1 MGELP
6 EAAGEFEPFLA
17 ELSTRF
23 TGIEAERVDSEIE
36 SALRQLVECLGTDRA
51 TFAEYSTDGMNLRP
65 THSWARP
72 TIEPHTSPLLRIDAP
87 WVHDRL
93 VHGET
98 IRVERLVD
106 DLPQEAGP
114 EREYV
119 RRTGIKSMLVLPIAV
134 GGRFVCALATAAFQ
148 RPRTWS
154 DVTVARVR
162 TVGQILA
169 HALYRKRAEAELGAR
184 LAEIGQLHARLE
196 AENVYLREEV
206 DRARGFDDIVGR
218 SPAIRQ
224 VLARVAQVAPMSTT
238 VLLLGETGTGKEL
251 LARAIHHRSP
261 RRPGPLVT
269 VNCAALP
276 STLIE
281 SELFGH
287 EKGAFTGAT
296 TVRVGRFELAH
307 GGTLFLD
314 EIAELPLDLQA
325 KLLRVLQDGEFQRVG
340 GTRTVKVDVRILAAT
355 NRDLP
360 RALAEGH
367 FREDLYY
374 RLGVFP
380 ILVPPLRDRRE
391 DIPLLV
397 WAIIERRQAEL
408 GRRVERVSKS
418 IMDALSSYGWPGN
431 VRELE
436 NVIERALILSPGS
449 TLRLDEPFPAMGSGP
464 AAPLVERVDQVE
476 REHLLRVLERYG
488 WKIEGAGH
496 AAEAL
501 GLHPSTLRGRMQ
513 KLGIRRPAEP
523 S

>member
-6 EAAGEFEPFLA
+6 EAAGEFEQFVA

-23 TGIEAERVDSEIE
+23 TGIEAERVDAEIE
-36 SALRQLVECLGTDRA
+36 RALRQLVEHLGTDRA
-51 TFAEYSTDGMNLRP
+51 NLGEFSPSGTSIRN

-72 TIEPHTSPLLRIDAP
+72 PIEANTDPALWAEAP
-87 WVHDRL
+87 WL
-93 VHGET
+93 GTQLLKGES
-98 IRVERLVD
+98 IRIERLPD
-106 DLPQEAGP
+106 DLPDEAGP
-114 EREYV
+114 ERSYAL
-119 RRTGIKSMLVLPIAV
+119 RTGMKSILVIPIAV
-134 GGRFVCALATAAFQ
+134 GGRFVCAIGTNAFQ
-148 RPRTWS
+148 TRRAWS
-154 DVTVARVR
+154 DLTVARMR

-169 HALYRKRAEAELGAR
+169 HALYRARAEAELRAR

-196 AENVYLREEV
+196 AENAYLREEV
-206 DRARGFDDIVGR
+206 DRVHGFDDIVGR

-224 VLARVAQVAPMSTT
+224 VLARVAQVAPMGTT

-261 RRPGPLVT
+261 RRSGTLIA
-269 VNCAALP
+269 VNCAALAP
-276 STLIE
+276 TLIE

-296 TVRVGRFELAH
+296 AARVGRFELAH

-314 EIAELPLDLQA
+314 EIGELPLDLQA

-340 GTRTVKVDVRILAAT
+340 GTRTVKVDVRIITAT
-355 NRDLP
+355 NRDLV
-360 RALAEGH
+360 RAMAEGR

-380 ILVPPLRDRRE
+380 IPVRPLRDRRE

-397 WAIIERRQAEL
+397 WAIIERRQGKL
-408 GRRVERVSKS
+408 GRRIQRVPQPV
-418 IMDALSSYGWPGN
+418 MDTLSSYAWPGN

-436 NVIERALILSPGS
+436 NVVERALILSPGPA
-449 TLRLDEPFPAMGSGP
+449 LRLDEPFPVTGAVTTG
-464 AAPLVERVDQVE
+464 PLVERLDHVE
-476 REHLLRVLERYG
+476 RAHLMQVLDRHG
-488 WKIEGAGH
+488 WRIDGRGH

-501 GLHPSTLRGRMQ
+501 GLHPNTLRGRMK
-513 KLGIRRPAEP
+513 KLGIRRPAK
-523 S
+523 SS